1 MTSNPIEEPEPTW
14 VSVHDAARFA
24 GVSRST
30 ILRACSSRDIPV
42 HEDGRRRLVPLERV
56 LAATAGKDVEALR
69 RRLAAAVALPDA
81 PAAVREW
88 SEAVLGIVEPLI
100 DRLLAA
106 EARAAVAEA
115 KLALLGQ
122 EQLRP
127 PPPAG
132 GQASASTDW

>member
-1 MTSNPIEEPEPTW
+1 MTSNPIEESEPTW

-30 ILRACSSRDIPV
+30 ILRTCSNRDIPV
-42 HEDGRRRLVPLERV
+42 HEDSRRRLVPLERV
-56 LAATAGKDVEALR
+56 LAATTGKDVEALR
-69 RRLAAAVALPDA
+69 RRLAMAAALPDA

-88 SEAVLGIVEPLI
+88 GDAVFGIVYPLI

-115 KLALLGQ
+115 QLALLGQ
-122 EQLRP
+122 EKPSDRER
-127 PPPAG
+127 
-132 GQASASTDW
+132 ASGRTDR

>member
-1 MTSNPIEEPEPTW
+1 MTSNPIQESEPTW
-14 VSVHDAARFA
+14 VSVDDAAKFA

-30 ILRACSSRDIPV
+30 IRRACSSRDIPV

-56 LAATAGKDVEALR
+56 LVATAGKDVEALR
-69 RRLAAAVALPDA
+69 RRLATAAALPDA

-88 SEAVLGIVEPLI
+88 GDAVLAIVDPLI

-106 EARAAVAEA
+106 ETRAAVAEA

-122 EQLRP
+122 DEPGLPAPDRGH
-127 PPPAG
+127 AG
-132 GQASASTDW
+132 GNTQR